1 MTITGKMLKLI
12 RAGAGHTQ
20 QGTADKLGYSLSFV
34 CKVEQGLRKMSKQA
48 ALRIVLEYKLDAE
61 QLDKLR
67 QLSKELEQAELL

>member
-1 MTITGKMLKLI
+1 MTITGNMLKLI
-12 RAGAGHTQ
+12 RAGVGHSQ
-20 QGTADKLGYSLSFV
+20 QDTADKLGYSLSFV

-67 QLSKELEQAELL
+67 QLSRELEKVKLL